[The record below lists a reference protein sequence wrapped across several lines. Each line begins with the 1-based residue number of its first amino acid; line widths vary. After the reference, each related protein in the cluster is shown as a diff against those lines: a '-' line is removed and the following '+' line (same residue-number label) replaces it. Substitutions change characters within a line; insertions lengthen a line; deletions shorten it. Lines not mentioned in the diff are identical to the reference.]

1 MKRISCLAVLL
12 AGLTFC
18 LAGSLRAQDQEKE
31 TIDLLMVGDS
41 ITDFWDNDG
50 RGLEVYKKYYDN
62 GVRKTVNIGVSG
74 DITDQTMERLKNP
87 RLDKI
92 APKMIMLMI
101 GTNNMDRYEDTTA
114 DYTARGIQTILKELR
129 TKFPEAKILLL
140 AVFPRSQPETSPV
153 PGKQYR
159 LRIAAVN
166 AQLPAFA
173 DGKHIFFMDI
183 NKIFLNDDD
192 TLKTEL
198 MPDQLHPNTAGY
210 YLWAEAV
217 EPVVEAWTGT
227 KLP

>member
-62 GVRKTVNIGVSG
+62 GVRKTINIGVSG

-198 MPDQLHPNTAGY
+198 MPDQQTVY
-210 YLWAEAV
+210 YKPLGE
-217 EPVVEAWTGT
+217 
-227 KLP
+227 